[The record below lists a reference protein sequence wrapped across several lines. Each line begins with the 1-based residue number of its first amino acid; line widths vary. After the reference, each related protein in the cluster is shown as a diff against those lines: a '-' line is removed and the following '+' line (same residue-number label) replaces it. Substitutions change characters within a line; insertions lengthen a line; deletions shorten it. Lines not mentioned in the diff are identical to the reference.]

1 MTTKEEDYA
10 VQMRVVSTHDE
21 IMFFTNLG
29 RVYRLKCYQIPEAGR
44 QARGTA
50 MVNLLQISGSEKVT
64 TMVPVPGATGEHN
77 LVMATRGGMI
87 KKTPFGEFQNLR
99 KNGLIAIVLKED
111 DELVGVELTD
121 GQDEIMMGTR
131 KGMCIRFNEKH
142 LRPMGR
148 DSMGVHAM
156 KLDEGDEIIDMCPL
170 NAGSEVLAITT
181 LGYGKRT
188 SPDEYREQGRNGK
201 GIRAMNLT
209 DKTGDLAALLLVNPK
224 DDLLLITDDGTIIRT
239 AVEDIRFC
247 GRNTQGVR
255 VMKLA
260 EGSQVIGVARADK
273 EEETDENT
281 VDEDE
286 ERTRAMQEA
295 SGTGLD
301 MDLGGEEAP
310 SQEPKI

>member
-1 MTTKEEDYA
+1 
-10 VQMRVVSTHDE
+10 
-21 IMFFTNLG
+21 
-29 RVYRLKCYQIPEAGR
+29 
-44 QARGTA
+44 
-50 MVNLLQISGSEKVT
+50 
-64 TMVPVPGATGEHN
+64 
-77 LVMATRGGMI
+77 
-87 KKTPFGEFQNLR
+87 
-99 KNGLIAIVLKED
+99 
-111 DELVGVELTD
+111 
-121 GQDEIMMGTR
+121 MMGTR
-131 KGMCIRFNEKH
+131 KGMFIRFNEKH
-142 LRPMGR
+142 IRPMGR
-148 DSMGVHAM
+148 ASMGVHAM
-156 KLDEGDEIIDMCPL
+156 KLDDGDEIIDMCPL

-209 DKTGDLAALLLVNPK
+209 DKTGDLAALLLVNPE